1 MKYLSDDMQRLLR
14 ANNIIESNEVA
25 SAVGDTYVAIDVVT
39 NARRIINFDI
49 QLLKESSTKRVLRG

>member
-25 SAVGDTYVAIDVVT
+25 SAVGDTYFAIDVVT

>member
-39 NARRIINFDI
+39 NGRRIINFDI
-49 QLLKESSTKRVLRG
+49 HLLKESSTKRVLRG